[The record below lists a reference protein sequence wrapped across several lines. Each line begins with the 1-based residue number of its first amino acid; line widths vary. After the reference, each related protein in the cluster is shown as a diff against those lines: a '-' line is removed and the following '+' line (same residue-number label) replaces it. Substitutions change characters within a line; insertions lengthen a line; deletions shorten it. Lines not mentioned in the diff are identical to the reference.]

1 MKIKVKFDQ
10 ESRVIDLGQIDPTT
24 TTLEEVKARVT
35 ADFHLEGH
43 EFHLSLNKNDALTDE
58 SQLLSDIGIVSGDL
72 LHIIGPGFSQING
85 GRSDEQLQNRR
96 QPLASYSIENGNPF
110 QMNIGQIA
118 LTHENADFQMSST
131 NLTAGSSDS
140 AMSVGSF
147 EDLQGREE
155 EVNKA
160 KKARTEDEISDINRY
175 LSEPLVVRESTAT
188 QVPIL
193 LRQLYVSADCKKPTD
208 ALWVVL
214 HALMLESGFIPEQ
227 DQDPSLM
234 PTDWRKMG
242 YYTCTYQYTV
252 SSDTAINCTMVGV
265 TMGSS
270 MAVHAFPKTKEN
282 YKTDHLQLKAADF
295 IRLIS
300 ANPPEVYRALD
311 RLSRQFMDTI
321 SLPLINELDTAAGF
335 PGRQG
340 LLALPYVAKLKLLSF
355 LGAKSLCHLGQTCQ
369 EFSVLYKDKTLW
381 RLLYIRDFGRP
392 DDCSLTRNWFEIYK
406 DQHIR
411 RMEELEQRR
420 RLFQV
425 DATDPPWGFPIGPF
439 RPMVPRV
446 PFPRMLGGDYDLHPE
461 FAAGF
466 PDPFDRRP
474 QRPQLPNVVIPN
486 PLSGDLTFGRPS
498 QGNMTG
504 SPFSHNTFHG
514 PFM

>member
-10 ESRVIDLGQIDPTT
+10 ESRIIDLGQIDPSTT
-24 TTLEEVKARVT
+24 SLEAVKIRVT
-35 ADFHLEGH
+35 AEFHLEGH

-58 SQLLSDIGIVSGDL
+58 SQLLADIGIVSGDL
-72 LHIIGPGFSQING
+72 LHIIGPGFSQTNG
-85 GRSDEQLQNRR
+85 VRTEEQLRNRR
-96 QPLASYSIENGNPF
+96 QPLAPYSGENASPF
-110 QMNIGQIA
+110 QMNHGQIP
-118 LTHENADFQMSST
+118 LVNVNADAHMSTT
-131 NLTAGSSDS
+131 NITAVSSLS
-140 AMSVGSF
+140 AMSVGSY
-147 EDLQGREE
+147 EDLQGRDEE
-155 EVNKA
+155 GNKA
-160 KKARTEDEISDINRY
+160 KRAKTEEEMSDINRY

-193 LRQLYVSADCKKPTD
+193 LHQLYVSADCKGPTD

-214 HALMLESGFIPEQ
+214 HALMLESGFVPNE

-234 PTDWRKMG
+234 PSDWKKSG
-242 YYTCTYQYTV
+242 YYACTYQYTV
-252 SSDTAINCTMVGV
+252 SSDTVTNCSMVGV
-265 TMGSS
+265 TMGTS
-270 MAVHAFPKTKEN
+270 MAVHAYPKVGEN

-295 IRLIS
+295 VRLLS
-300 ANPPEVYRALD
+300 SNPPEVYRALD

-355 LGAKSLCHLGQTCQ
+355 LGAKSLCRLGQTCQ
-369 EFSVLYKDKTLW
+369 EFAALYKDKTLW
-381 RLLYIRDFGRP
+381 RLLYIRDFGKP
-392 DDCSLTRNWFEIYK
+392 DDCSLSRNWFDIYK
-406 DQHIR
+406 AQHLR

-420 RLFQV
+420 RLFHV

-439 RPMVPRV
+439 RPMAPRV

-466 PDPFDRRP
+466 PDPFNR
-474 QRPQLPNVVIPN
+474 RPQLPNVVIPN
-486 PLSGDLTFGRPS
+486 PLSGDLTLGRPGR
-498 QGNMTG
+498 GNMTG
-504 SPFSHNTFHG
+504 SPFAHNTFHG